1 MSTDVDNVANVDFLP
16 NLSDCSLAR
25 VQVRVNLS
33 RHFAFAAPC
42 NPTQNFAGFLTFLCN
57 FSRNSTP
64 LVHPAKNKKPHN
76 QAITRLSLYPEPVLN
91 CQNIVNSFRKDLIYN
106 CLYIN
111 IIN

>member
-64 LVHPAKNKKPHN
+64 LVHPAKIKKPHN
-76 QAITRLSLYPEPVLN
+76 QAITRLSLYPEPDLN
-91 CQNIVNSFRKDLIYN
+91 CQNIVNSF
-106 CLYIN
+106 
-111 IIN
+111 